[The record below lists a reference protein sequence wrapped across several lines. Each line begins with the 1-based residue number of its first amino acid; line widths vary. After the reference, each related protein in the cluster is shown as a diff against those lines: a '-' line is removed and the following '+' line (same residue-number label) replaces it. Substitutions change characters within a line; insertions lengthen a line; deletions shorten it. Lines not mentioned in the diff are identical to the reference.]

1 MGGWARG
8 APGSPGETRP
18 RRVCD
23 GLGAPS
29 FPTPPPPLPGAPAN
43 TLLARISVTAVLE
56 RVLVCSG
63 GGGQEL
69 VALVE
74 LRCWGVELA
83 GGSRA
88 CGCLV
93 LTAWCSACQ
102 GGNSICLCLQVGFSF
117 LAFLSFV
124 CFKDSRRRLSQA
136 LFLPPPTSHW
146 NPCLGALSLHSLL
159 QHLASP
165 PPPQGCWWWCSF
177 PKNKIKALASE
188 AQALVPGPSP
198 IFAGGSQALPVP
210 TPSLGLAT
218 TLGCVS

>member
-124 CFKDSRRRLSQA
+124 CFKTRGGDCPRLFFSP
-136 LFLPPPTSHW
+136 LPPLT
-146 NPCLGALSLHSLL
+146 GI
-159 QHLASP
+159 LASGRCPFTHFSNTSPP